1 MVMDYSLLEVE
12 VRALKEQFS
21 LVFLSVVERIL
32 TTEKKATPF
41 LSLLKNLVVMTST
54 ISWFFSACRN
64 GITVG

>member
-12 VRALKEQFS
+12 VKALKEQFS
-21 LVFLSVVERIL
+21 LVFLSVVEGIL

-41 LSLLKNLVVMTST
+41 LSLKNLVVMTST